1 MVYPVIFIDF
11 IHGISQDIPVMGRDK
26 PGMGQGYTSYGGEI
40 YQFEYIQ
47 ISPFNKYLHLTKIS
61 I

>member
-11 IHGISQDIPVMGRDK
+11 IHGISRDIPVMGRDK
-26 PGMGQGYTSYGGEI
+26 PGMGVRYTSYGAGI

-47 ISPFNKYLHLTKIS
+47 ISLLTNIS
-61 I
+61 LIN